1 MKSIAHG
8 QNPHGDRISSCER
21 LGIPAGHD
29 VGGWSRP
36 EVEEMQLSTFGPE
49 MVPSAW
55 TNVLKTRGSGTVAMA
70 SRQEKEGQTTN
81 WYEINNIDREK
92 GRIS

>member
-1 MKSIAHG
+1 M
-8 QNPHGDRISSCER
+8 
-21 LGIPAGHD
+21 GIVFPPASNWGFPRATMW

-36 EVEEMQLSTFGPE
+36 EVEEMQLPTFGPE

-55 TNVLKTRGSGTVAMA
+55 ANVLKTRGSGTVAMA
-70 SRQEKEGQTTN
+70 SRQEKKGQTTN
-81 WYEINNIDREK
+81 WYEINNIEGEK